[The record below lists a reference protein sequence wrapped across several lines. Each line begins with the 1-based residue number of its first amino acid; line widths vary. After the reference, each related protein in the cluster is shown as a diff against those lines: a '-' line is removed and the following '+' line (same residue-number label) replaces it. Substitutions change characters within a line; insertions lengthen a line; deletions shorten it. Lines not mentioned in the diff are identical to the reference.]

1 MVELPAAFI
10 ETMKEKLGQEFG
22 PFVNVLKKPSPTSLR
37 INPKKQSQ
45 QEDADSIPWTDFGK
59 YLKERPVF
67 TLDPHLHAGSYY
79 VQEASSMFLEQAI
92 KQTVD
97 LKQSMNVLDLCAAPG
112 GKSTHILSLI
122 NDTSLLVSNEVIR
135 SRSTILSENIQKW
148 GYPNAVVTNN
158 DPENFQRLQG
168 FFDLIVVDA
177 PCSGE
182 GLFRKDPEAMKEW
195 TPDNVQL
202 CAARQ
207 KRIVS
212 DVWPALKSEGI
223 FIYCTCTYNE
233 FENEQNLEWLQNE
246 KSVEFLALKTESGW
260 NIEEV
265 RKRNIIGY
273 RFYPHRLAGEGF
285 FISVCRKTE
294 NVNEKR
300 VNGKNKLA
308 STSKKTVERISNWIN
323 EIQNFKSFDHEN
335 VTHIFPENK
344 FSILELISQN
354 LKIVHAGT
362 KVCEVKH
369 DKLIPEHAL
378 ALSIHINKND
388 FKNIEL
394 NYEDAIRYLRRDA
407 FTIDDATKGY
417 CLLTFENSPL
427 GFINHLGNRFNNMYP
442 IDWRIRMNPV

>member
-1 MVELPAAFI
+1 MVELPAVFK
-10 ETMKEKLGQEFG
+10 ETMNENLGPEFES
-22 PFVNVLKKPSPTSLR
+22 FVNALNNPSPTSVR
-37 INPKKQSQ
+37 VNPKKEFRLKQTDPVTWS
-45 QEDADSIPWTDFGK
+45 DFGK

-67 TLDPHLHAGSYY
+67 TLDPHLHAGNYY

-92 KQTVD
+92 KQSVD
-97 LKQSMNVLDLCAAPG
+97 LQQSLNVLDLCAAPG

-122 NDTSLLVSNEVIR
+122 SDTSLLISNEVIR
-135 SRSTILSENIQKW
+135 SRSNILSENILKW
-148 GYPNAVVTNN
+148 GYANAVVTNN

-195 TPDNVQL
+195 TPANVQL

-212 DVWPALKSEGI
+212 DVWPALKSDGV

-233 FENEQNLEWLQNE
+233 FENEQNLDWLKNE
-246 KSVEFLALKTESGW
+246 KQVEFLPLKIERDW
-260 NIEEV
+260 NIEEI
-265 RKRNIIGY
+265 RKGNIVGY

-300 VNGKNKLA
+300 ISSKNKLA
-308 STSKKTVERISNWIN
+308 ATSKKTIERISSWLDGI
-323 EIQNFKSFDHEN
+323 EKFKCFDHEN
-335 VTHIFPENK
+335 VSHIFHEEK
-344 FSILELISQN
+344 FAALELIAQN

-362 KVCEVKH
+362 KICEVKH
-369 DKLIPEHAL
+369 DKFIPDHAL
-378 ALSIHINKND
+378 ALSIRLNKSGFD
-388 FKNIEL
+388 NIEL
-394 NYEDAIRYLRRDA
+394 NYEDAIRYLRRDS
-407 FTIDDATKGY
+407 FTIDAATKGY
-417 CLLTFENSPL
+417 CLLTYENSPL

-442 IDWRIRMNPV
+442 IDWRIRMQAV